1 MSRVQIPLPAPKTK
15 IIENRTFRFPEE
27 VSKIIDGIV
36 GGWKRDF
43 LLPLARASFELA
55 EIFHRGENFPLN
67 LQTVLPYIYYFFPR
81 TFSSAL
87 FVLSS
92 VEDII
97 RDILNRR
104 MNDKRDLIF
113 IDLSAGVCSA
123 SSAFIY
129 LLDFIARENKILQ
142 DLKIRLVVQDISDVA
157 LDFGLKILHQISKNV
172 PFKFEFEKMV
182 LDASR
187 INIKKEIGENPDIA
201 VLSFSLYDIFHTD
214 VEAMIVWSDKV
225 LKSVSDYGIFVLIE
239 PALKKRNS
247 LFIMKI
253 RDALREYVVAPCTH
267 YDDCPILKIQ
277 DDWCHFG
284 TKWIPPLSLSRGMSL
299 IGGRVPEINF
309 SYLILSKNKE
319 FSRWVNF
326 HRVVSHRLE
335 EKGRIRF
342 WTCSSSGKNLFQ
354 ILKKNISDKNS
365 DIEYVQSGDVVFIDG
380 VKSRDNFYEFEG
392 NSNLKIINS
401 LFSLKF
407 FER

>member
-15 IIENRTFRFPEE
+15 IIKNRTFHFPEE
-27 VSKIIDGIV
+27 VSKIIDGII
-36 GGWKRDF
+36 GGWKRDL
-43 LLPLARASFELA
+43 LLPLAKASFELA

-67 LQTVLPYIYYFFPR
+67 IQTVLPYIYYFFPR
-81 TFSSAL
+81 TFSSTF

-92 VEDII
+92 IEDVI
-97 RDILNRR
+97 RDIMHKK
-104 MNDKRDLIF
+104 MNGKKDLIF
-113 IDLSAGVCSA
+113 VDLSAGVCS
-123 SSAFIY
+123 SSAAFIY
-129 LLDFIARENKILQ
+129 LLDFMARENKNLK

-172 PFKFEFEKMV
+172 PFKFEFEKIV
-182 LDASR
+182 SDASR
-187 INIKKEIGENPDIA
+187 ISIKKEIGENPDIA

-214 VEAMIVWSDKV
+214 IDGMIAWSDKV
-225 LKSVSDYGIFVLIE
+225 LKSISDYGIFVLIE

-253 RDALREYVVAPCTH
+253 RNALRDYVVAPCTH
-267 YDDCPILKIQ
+267 YEDCPVLKIQ

-284 TKWIPPLSLSRGMSL
+284 TKWVPPLSLSRGMNL

-326 HRVVSHRLE
+326 HRVVSHKLE

-365 DIEYVQSGDVVFIDG
+365 DIEYVQSGDVVFIG
-380 VKSRDNFYEFEG
+380 STKNRDNFYEFDE
-392 NSNLKIINS
+392 NSEFKVISS